1 MILPFLFFGEKEEDN
16 LNIIGDN
23 QFTNNM
29 SEWSTFKY
37 FTFNYNL
44 IFQHY
49 NEHATLILKV
59 YYYKMIQFKA
69 AWSDCILCN
78 IIYTSI
84 QLEYMYAV
92 NP

>member
-16 LNIIGDN
+16 LNIVGDN
-23 QFTNNM
+23 QFTNNK

-49 NEHATLILKV
+49 K
-59 YYYKMIQFKA
+59 
-69 AWSDCILCN
+69 
-78 IIYTSI
+78 
-84 QLEYMYAV
+84 
-92 NP
+92 